1 MPHSHHS
8 HSGQFCKHAS
18 GTLEDVVKEAIR
30 QGFEI
35 YGLTEH
41 VPRYRVQDL
50 YPEEQGISLD
60 VLAAQFDHFLDEA
73 HRLKVLYGGNITLLV
88 GLETELI
95 TETDVTNL
103 EQCLRKHGKRIEYLV
118 GSVHHVNAIPI
129 DFDTATY
136 RKSLNSF
143 LPNTLDTEHRR
154 MESFLCSYFDAQFQ
168 LMTRFHPEV
177 IGHFDLCRLYDPSLM
192 FQGYPEAW
200 AKAER
205 NVKYAVGYGAL
216 FELNAA
222 ALRKS
227 WDSAYPGEDAATL
240 IMQNGGRFALSDD
253 SHGPHAVGLN
263 YDRMANYARRLG
275 IKEVWTLT
283 PSDEPN
289 AGGRFLRPRKLERW
303 DEHDFWRRRGT
314 FGV

>member
-1 MPHSHHS
+1 M
-8 HSGQFCKHAS
+8 
-18 GTLEDVVKEAIR
+18 
-30 QGFEI
+30 
-35 YGLTEH
+35 
-41 VPRYRVQDL
+41 
-50 YPEEQGISLD
+50 
-60 VLAAQFDHFLDEA
+60 LAAQFDHFLDEA

-95 TETDVTNL
+95 TDTDVTNL

-227 WDSAYPGEDAATL
+227 WDSAYPGEDAATVSARV
-240 IMQNGGRFALSDD
+240 QALYAS
-253 SHGPHAVGLN
+253 PHLA
-263 YDRMANYARRLG
+263 
-275 IKEVWTLT
+275 I
-283 PSDEPN
+283 S
-289 AGGRFLRPRKLERW
+289 
-303 DEHDFWRRRGT
+303 
-314 FGV
+314 